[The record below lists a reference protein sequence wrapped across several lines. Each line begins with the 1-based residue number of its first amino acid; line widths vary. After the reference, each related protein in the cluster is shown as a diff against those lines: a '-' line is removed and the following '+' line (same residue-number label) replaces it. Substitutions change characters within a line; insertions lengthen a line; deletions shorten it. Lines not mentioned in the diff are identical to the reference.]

1 MPIILKIRLQLIDI
15 LLKFVDL
22 QSITFFIN
30 RVTIYKYLILN
41 LISMNSLNT
50 ELSEKLKLLQAWF
63 QERKGSI
70 VAFSGGIDSALVLFL
85 ARKFQG
91 RENALGV
98 ISNSESLKNK
108 DFKEAQSFC
117 EEFNIQLRVIK
128 TDELAD
134 IRYNQNPINRCFYCK
149 DHLFHDLQEL
159 KKEFEGFEVLSGTNF
174 DDLGDYRPGID
185 AAKQNRVLSPLVDC
199 KITKEEIREIA
210 RYFALP
216 NWNKPASPC
225 LSSRI
230 PYNQE
235 VTSKKLKQIEAA
247 EDILNRYGFEDVR
260 VRHYGTYGKIELQK
274 TDFEQFL
281 LVKENVIQEIIKVG
295 FERIEFDEEGL
306 VSGKLNRVLT
316 SSEKNN

>member
-1 MPIILKIRLQLIDI
+1 MNDLKPGFSE
-15 LLKFVDL
+15 KFVAL
-22 QSITFFIN
+22 ETWYANQ
-30 RVTIYKYLILN
+30 
-41 LISMNSLNT
+41 
-50 ELSEKLKLLQAWF
+50 
-63 QERKGSI
+63 KGSI

-91 RENALGV
+91 KDNALGV

-117 EEFNIQLRVIK
+117 EEFDIQLRVIK

-134 IRYNQNPINRCFYCK
+134 VRYNQNPINRCFYCK

-159 KKEFEGFEVLSGTNF
+159 KKEYPGFEVLSGTNF

-185 AAKQNRVLSPLVDC
+185 AAKKNLVLSPLVDC
-199 KITKEEIREIA
+199 KVTKDEIREIA
-210 RYFALP
+210 QHFGLP

-230 PYNQE
+230 PYNQS
-235 VTSKKLKQIEAA
+235 VTNEKLRQIEDA

-260 VRHYGTYGKIELQK
+260 LRHYGTFGKIEVQK
-274 TDFEQFL
+274 ADFDKFSEVKD
-281 LVKENVIQEIIKVG
+281 LVIKEIKDLG
-295 FERIEFDEEGL
+295 FERIEVDEEGL
-306 VSGKLNRVLT
+306 VSGKMNRVLT
-316 SSEKNN
+316 NTAKTN